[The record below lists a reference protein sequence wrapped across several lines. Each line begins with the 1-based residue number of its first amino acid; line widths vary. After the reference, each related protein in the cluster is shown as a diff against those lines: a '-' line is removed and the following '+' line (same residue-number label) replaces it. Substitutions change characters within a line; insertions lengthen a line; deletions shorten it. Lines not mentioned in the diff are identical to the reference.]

1 MAKGK
6 PNSSDTKRSQSKKTK
21 KKTKPSNG
29 KDKNV
34 KTVSGEMTNFS
45 KSDLVDILKIMLRS
59 RAIDEKAMR
68 LLKQGKTF
76 FHIAAAGHEAVQ
88 VAVGLQLEPQ
98 KDWLFP
104 YYRDL
109 GIVLTAGLTP

>member
-1 MAKGK
+1 MI
-6 PNSSDTKRSQSKKTK
+6 KKQ
-21 KKTKPSNG
+21 
-29 KDKNV
+29 
-34 KTVSGEMTNFS
+34 
-45 KSDLVDILKIMLRS
+45 LLDILKMMIRS
-59 RAIDEKAMR
+59 RIIDNKAMS

-88 VAVGLQLEPQ
+88 MAIGLHLDPK

-109 GIVLTAGLTP
+109 GTVLTAGINS